1 MDGYARD
8 YRRLLWNDY
17 GHVLRSVGV
26 EVPDVLLPVS
36 MGVEEEEGGGDGEEA
51 MRRGWLER
59 IEGKEG
65 DGEMLNAYV
74 KALIKGHVMGF
85 VRFVAIHQVA
95 GCLWPESMQQDRQ
108 ETQEDP
114 NTKDSQAS
122 SLNANLLKAL
132 LSSSVDEDTLQDLLG
147 YSQPASN
154 NSTRGENELG
164 KESRL
169 PPPRSS
175 SLVIPPAC
183 YRAASSALQMRRLD
197 WAASVCG
204 GELVR
209 PIMANSIM

>member
-1 MDGYARD
+1 MMATGMDGYARD

-36 MGVEEEEGGGDGEEA
+36 MGVDDDDDGGEA
-51 MRRGWLER
+51 LRRGWLER

-74 KALIKGHVMGF
+74 KALIKGHVVGF

-95 GCLWPESMQQDRQ
+95 GCLWPESMQQEERQ
-108 ETQEDP
+108 KTQEDP
-114 NTKDSQAS
+114 KTKDSQAS
-122 SLNANLLKAL
+122 SLSANLLKAL
-132 LSSSVDEDTLQDLLG
+132 LSSSVDEDTLRDLLG
-147 YSQPASN
+147 YFQLASDNSSSQD
-154 NSTRGENELG
+154 
-164 KESRL
+164 ESRL

-175 SLVIPPAC
+175 SLVIPPEC
-183 YRAASSALQMRRLD
+183 YRAAPSTLQMRRLD

-209 PIMANSIM
+209 RRFPPVVVA